1 MKHITAGSIDMKHSR
16 PYASI
21 VWTLL
26 ASAIAPEVSFAQVAD
41 SWSISSDVTISA
53 SNTNAPVSLI
63 PTDVALLSAPTIADG
78 SRNTISASAV
88 GATASASYVN
98 ANDQDAAMAAAVD
111 GDVIVSAINLGSDIT
126 LAGTV
131 DGAAIE
137 QGHDNTIALSG
148 VGASAQISVVDDV
161 LGGATVSRSLDIN
174 GDITLN
180 AENSGAVSVQTD
192 VAGVEINGGTR
203 NAFSGTAIG
212 ASAGVSVLAVVD
224 DGAYSSDISIGSGG
238 LISVT
243 ANNSGDVRIGATD
256 DPTQAATLSGAVLG
270 VDSVDGS
277 VSLMAIG
284 ASGSVSST
292 TVVYA
297 GTADPNVVFG
307 EIVFDVVNTGAV
319 EANVT
324 IADASIEGKNS
335 ISTGAI
341 GSAMSNSAKSI
352 SYVEDAQGVT
362 GTLDSVSF
370 ASSNSGSILMAG
382 GLSNSGIASGF
393 SLAIGLNAVGTS
405 ASFTLP

>member
-1 MKHITAGSIDMKHSR
+1 MKHITAASIDMKHSR
-16 PYASI
+16 SYSSI
-21 VWTLL
+21 AWTLL

-41 SWSISSDVTISA
+41 SWGISGNVTVSA
-53 SNTNAPVSLI
+53 NNTNAAVSLS

-88 GATASASYVN
+88 GAAASASYVN
-98 ANDQDAAMAAAVD
+98 ASDQDATMATAID
-111 GDVIVSAINLGSDIT
+111 GDVVVSAINLGSDIT
-126 LAGTV
+126 LVGTV
-131 DGAAIE
+131 DDAAID

-161 LGGATVSRSLDIN
+161 LGGATVSRSLEIN

-192 VAGVEINGGTR
+192 VAGVAINGGTR
-203 NAFSGTAIG
+203 NTFSGTAIG

-224 DGAYSSDISIGSGG
+224 EGTYTSDISIGSGG

-256 DPTQAATLSGAVLG
+256 DPTQAATVSGAVLG

-277 VSLMAIG
+277 VSFMAIG

-292 TVVYA
+292 TVVYS

-352 SYVEDAQGVT
+352 SYAEDAQGVT
-362 GTLDSVSF
+362 GAIDSVSF
-370 ASSNSGSILMAG
+370 ASSNSASILMTG
-382 GLSNSGIASGF
+382 GLSNSAIASGF
-393 SLAIGLNAVGTS
+393 NLAIGLTAVGTS
-405 ASFTLP
+405 TSFTLP

>member
-41 SWSISSDVTISA
+41 SWSISGDVTISA

-126 LAGTV
+126 VAGTV

-203 NAFSGTAIG
+203 NTFSGTAIG